1 MLDHHTAVLHGA
13 NLVGPKDAV
22 IPDNLEVRR
31 VAEERVRELQRLR
44 KRLLCE
50 SVVSADPEKL
60 DV

>member
-1 MLDHHTAVLHGA
+1 MLDHHTTVLQGA
-13 NLVGPKDAV
+13 NLVGPQDAV
-22 IPDNLEVRR
+22 TPDNLEVRR

-50 SVVSADPEKL
+50 RMVSADPENL

>member
-1 MLDHHTAVLHGA
+1 MLDHHTAVLQGA
-13 NLVGPKDAV
+13 NLVRPQNAV

-31 VAEERVRELQRLR
+31 VAEEGVGELQRLR

-50 SVVSADPEKL
+50 GVVGADPENL

>member
-1 MLDHHTAVLHGA
+1 MLDHHTAVLEGA
-13 NLVGPKDAV
+13 NLVGPQDAV

-50 SVVSADPEKL
+50 GVVGADSENL
-60 DV
+60 NV

>member
-1 MLDHHTAVLHGA
+1 MLDHHTAVLQGA

-44 KRLLCE
+44 ERLLCE
-50 SVVSADPEKL
+50 GVVGADPEDL

>member
-1 MLDHHTAVLHGA
+1 MLDHHTVVLEGA
-13 NLVGPKDAV
+13 NLVGPKNAV

-50 SVVSADPEKL
+50 GVVGADPENL
-60 DV
+60 NV

>member
-1 MLDHHTAVLHGA
+1 MFDHHTAVLQGA
-13 NLVGPKDAV
+13 DLLRPKDAI

-31 VAEERVRELQRLR
+31 VAEERVRELKRLR

-50 SVVSADPEKL
+50 GVVSADPEKL

>member
-1 MLDHHTAVLHGA
+1 MLDHHTGVLQGA
-13 NLVGPKDAV
+13 NLVGPQDAV